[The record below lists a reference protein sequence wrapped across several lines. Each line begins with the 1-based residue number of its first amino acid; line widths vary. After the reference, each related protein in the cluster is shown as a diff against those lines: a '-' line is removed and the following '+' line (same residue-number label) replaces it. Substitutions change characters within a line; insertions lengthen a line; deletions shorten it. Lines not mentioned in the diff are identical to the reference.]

1 MMSTTSRQSTG
12 WSRPHW
18 VVRYDGDGEPLAA
31 DVAMIERT
39 VRVLDRTARM
49 LLVEA
54 TSDELASLVR
64 ALPHWKTAEERTF
77 TLVT

>member
-1 MMSTTSRQSTG
+1 MMSATSRHGTG

-18 VVRYDGDGEPLAA
+18 VVRYGGDGEPPAA

-39 VRVLDRTARM
+39 VRVLDRTAQM

-64 ALPHWKTAEERTF
+64 ALPQWKAAEERTF